1 MRKNILIGLVV
12 IVGLSISGCQQPKA
26 GGPLSCAGK
35 KDGTI
40 SQVAKSGLFDE
51 TQCKK
56 GKRHG
61 FARTYWPN
69 KTLAMEFHFK
79 NGIQHGKYMINHK
92 NGKLKL
98 EGYITNGKNEG
109 IEKVYNKHG
118 KISVIRN
125 YKNGKLEG
133 VLKAYFD
140 DGRIQAEIVFEN
152 GYALKGFE
160 MVKGEKKAL
169 VNKDFDS
176 FGFKHH

>member
-12 IVGLSISGCQQPKA
+12 IVGLSISGCQQPKVDVA
-26 GGPLSCAGK
+26 LSCAGK
-35 KDGTI
+35 EDGTI
-40 SQVAKSGLFDE
+40 NQVTKNGLFEE

-92 NGKLKL
+92 NGQLEL

-109 IEKVYNKHG
+109 VEKSYNKHG
-118 KISVIRN
+118 KISVIKN
-125 YKNGKLEG
+125 YKAGKLEG
-133 VLKAYFD
+133 VLKSYFNN
-140 DGRIQAEIVFEN
+140 GTIQAEIIFEK

-160 MVKGEKKAL
+160 MVKGEKKIL
-169 VNKDFDS
+169 TNKDFDEI
-176 FGFKHH
+176 GFKHH